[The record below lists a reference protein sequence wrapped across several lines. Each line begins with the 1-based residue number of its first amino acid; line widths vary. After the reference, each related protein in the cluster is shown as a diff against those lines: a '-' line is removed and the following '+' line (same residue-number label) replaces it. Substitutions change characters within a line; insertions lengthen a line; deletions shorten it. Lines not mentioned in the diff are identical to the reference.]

1 MKKLLLFLFM
11 SLVILGYSQEPIEKK
26 TYRTQKLSNGPI
38 IVDGVLDDE
47 SWNLVEWGGDFIQQR
62 PYEGKQP
69 SQPTYFKILYDDDN
83 LYLGVLNYDS
93 IPAEIDRRMC
103 RRDDF
108 EGDFIEINIDSYN
121 DQMTAFSFTLN
132 AAGVRGDEAI
142 TEDGDDWDDTW
153 DPIWYGKTAML
164 DSGWVAEIKIPF
176 TQLRFGKKANHVWGM
191 QLTRRIYRN
200 EERSL
205 WQFVPRDANGWV
217 HHFGTLEG
225 INNIKPK
232 RQLDLFPYVVAKQEY
247 LEKEEGNPYA
257 TGKKS
262 VLSAGLNGKVGIT
275 NDLTL
280 DFTINPDF
288 GQVEADPSEV
298 NLSAFESYF
307 SEKRPFF
314 IEGNNILNF
323 KINGGGNSM
332 ARDNLFY
339 SRRIGRLPHYY
350 PDLIEG
356 EEYADFPEYTTILG
370 AFKLTGKTK
379 NGWSIGVMESITPRE
394 NAEIDLNGEK
404 RKEEVEPFTNYF
416 VGRLQKD
423 INKGNTVIGG
433 MFTSTNRKI
442 TNAEIDFLPNSAY
455 SGGIDFTQYWK
466 NKAYYISL
474 RAVVSRVNADSIAM
488 TNIQRSSVHYF
499 QRPDADYIHVDS
511 SRTSLTGQ
519 GGTIEFGKAG
529 EGHIRYVGW
538 VTWRSPGLELN
549 DVGFLRSADEIFQ
562 VFWMQYGIWKPFF
575 VFREMRINYN
585 QWTTWDFG
593 GRKNSFGTNINM
605 NMDFTNHWSFSYGVN
620 YNCGYLSKSFLRGGP
635 SMKRP
640 SDWNFWAWLGT
651 DSRKKIRLSLNYSI
665 TKNYNNA
672 GAFRR
677 YSTSITYRPND
688 ALKIVA
694 GPFYRDITPTLQYVD
709 NVDYE
714 NNDKYIMG
722 RMHQSTFGLSMRLE
736 YYVTPDLSI
745 QYYGQPF
752 ISAGNYT
759 EFKKVTDPVADNFFD
774 RYHQFTDEEISYD
787 AENNTYNIDENY
799 DQKTD
804 YSFDNPNF
812 NFMQFRSNLVVRW
825 EYLPGS
831 TAYFVWS
838 QGRTMSN
845 EVGEFSFNSNMDD
858 LFDVQ
863 PHNIFLVKVSYRL
876 KL

>member
-1 MKKLLLFLFM
+1 MKNLLLLLF
-11 SLVILGYSQEPIEKK
+11 VIITVLGYSQDPIQKK
-26 TYRTQKLSNGPI
+26 SYQTQKTTNGPI
-38 IVDGVLDDE
+38 IIDGVMDDE
-47 SWNLVEWGGDFIQQR
+47 SWNLVEWEGDFIQQM

-83 LYLGVLNYDS
+83 LYVGVLNYDS
-93 IPAEIDRRMC
+93 VPAEIDRRMC

-142 TEDGDDWDDTW
+142 TEDGENWDDTW
-153 DPIWYGKTAML
+153 DPIWYGKTSMV

-176 TQLRFGKKANHVWGM
+176 TQLRFGKKANHSWGM
-191 QLTRRIYRN
+191 QFTRRIYRK

-205 WQFVPRDANGWV
+205 WQFIPREANGWV

-225 INNIKPK
+225 INNISPK
-232 RQLDLFPYVVAKQEY
+232 RQIDLFPYAVAKQEY

-262 VLSAGLNGKVGIT
+262 VLSVGVDGKVGIT

-298 NLSAFESYF
+298 NLTAFESYF
-307 SEKRPFF
+307 TEKRPFF

-323 KINGGGNSM
+323 PISGGGNSM
-332 ARDNLFY
+332 ALDNLFY
-339 SRRIGRLPHYY
+339 SRRIGRMPHYY

-356 EEYADFPEYTTILG
+356 EEYADFPENTTILG

-394 NAEIDLNGEK
+394 NAEIDLKGEK

-416 VGRLQKD
+416 VGRVQKD

-433 MFTSTNRKI
+433 IFTSTNRKI
-442 TNAEIDFLPNSAY
+442 TNGEIDFLPKSAY
-455 SGGIDFTQYWK
+455 TGGVDFTQFWK
-466 NKAYYISL
+466 NKAYYIRL
-474 RAVVSRVNADSIAM
+474 KAVVSKVNADSLAM

-519 GGTIEFGKAG
+519 GGTVEFGKAG
-529 EGHIRYVGW
+529 EGHIRYVAW

-549 DVGFLRSADEIFQ
+549 DVGFLRSGDEVFQ
-562 VFWMQYGIWKPFF
+562 VFWMQYGIWEPFSI
-575 VFREMRINYN
+575 FREMRINYN

-593 GRKNSFGTNINM
+593 GRNNSFGTNVNM
-605 NMDFTNHWSFSYGVN
+605 NMDFKNHWSFNCGVN
-620 YNCGYLSKSFLRGGP
+620 YNGEYLSKSFLRGGP
-635 SMKRP
+635 SMKKP
-640 SDWNFWAWLGT
+640 ADWNTWGWLGT
-651 DSRKKIRLSLNYSI
+651 DGRKKIRLSFNYSI
-665 TKNYNNA
+665 NKNFHNA
-672 GAFRR
+672 GEFNFYNANV
-677 YSTSITYRPND
+677 TYRPND
-688 ALKIVA
+688 AIKITA
-694 GPFYRDITPTLQYVD
+694 GPFYSDITPTLQYVTTL
-709 NVDYE
+709 DYD
-714 NNDKYIMG
+714 NNDKYIIG

-736 YYVTPDLSI
+736 YYITPDLSV

-752 ISAGNYT
+752 ISAGDYS
-759 EFKKVTDPVADNFFD
+759 EFKKVTDPVADEFHD
-774 RYHQFTDEEISYD
+774 RYHQFTDDEISYD
-787 AENNTYNIDENY
+787 EESNTYNIDENH

-804 YSFDNPNF
+804 YSFSNPNF

-845 EVGEFSFNSNMDD
+845 DVGEFSFNNDMDK

-863 PHNIFLVKVSYRL
+863 PHNIFLIKISYRL
-876 KL
+876 QL